1 MLELQEFQLLE
12 DNLEIN
18 HALRAQK
25 KQIIRD
31 KAVAL
36 LYKVKSAEKF
46 SNRKFDYQRDEII
59 LGTGKATRGYY

>member
-1 MLELQEFQLLE
+1 MQEFQLLE
-12 DNLEIN
+12 GNLEIN
-18 HALRAQK
+18 NALRAQK

-46 SNRKFDYQRDEII
+46 SNRKLEYQYQHEDMRVGAGISP
-59 LGTGKATRGYY
+59 RGYY